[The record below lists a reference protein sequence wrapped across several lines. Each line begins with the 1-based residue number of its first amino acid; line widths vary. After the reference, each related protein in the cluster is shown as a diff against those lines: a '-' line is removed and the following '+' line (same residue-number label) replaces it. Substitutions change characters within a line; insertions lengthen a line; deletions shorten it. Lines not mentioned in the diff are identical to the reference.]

1 MRASLLARA
10 APRPLTGVAGALAL
24 ATEPPREQ
32 LMLRKP
38 YGRTEAIINNV
49 MWRNL
54 LAMAAFQLIVLF
66 TLYYR
71 GCDLLHFG
79 TSQQIH
85 SASLCA
91 NYPSVPYL
99 APGAANGTV
108 TCYDRLHGCPPLKDV
123 NGAKFSSDDRLKF
136 SDYNTLTTTIF
147 NAFVFMQFFNEM
159 NARNMEEAN
168 VFRGLFGA
176 LPSAVAS
183 RRCICAHARAAGN
196 HVFVGVLLFTSGA
209 QFCIVQFA
217 GTFAQTVALN
227 WQHWVISVIIGI
239 CTLPIALLV
248 KQVAVPETPS
258 LPEMLLPRWFFKP
271 RIGAGAEPA
280 DVEMAP
286 IHQEAE

>member
-1 MRASLLARA
+1 VRASLLARA

-176 LPSAVAS
+176 LPPAVLLAAASALTRAPQATTCSWASSSSPRAPSSALSSLRAPS
-183 RRCICAHARAAGN
+183 RRPWRSTGST
-196 HVFVGVLLFTSGA
+196 G
-209 QFCIVQFA
+209 
-217 GTFAQTVALN
+217 
-227 WQHWVISVIIGI
+227 
-239 CTLPIALLV
+239 
-248 KQVAVPETPS
+248 
-258 LPEMLLPRWFFKP
+258 
-271 RIGAGAEPA
+271 
-280 DVEMAP
+280 
-286 IHQEAE
+286 